1 MWGGVAWRIVVLV
14 WSGEWFH
21 VDLVAGRCHEWLI
34 CGYVWSGEWF
44 CAAGVAGG
52 CHEWLICECDLV
64 ILSFCAGAMVQ

>member
-1 MWGGVAWRIVVLV
+1 VVLV

-44 CAAGVAGG
+44 CAAGVASG
-52 CHEWLICECDLV
+52 CYE
-64 ILSFCAGAMVQ
+64 